1 MCQIDDEGAED
12 VEMGKC
18 MMNLGV
24 EAGDSRDDE
33 GKKRFMPFVPEHHLI
48 PGHIQNDSWYWDYG
62 YYQEDEGL
70 AACSDF
76 AIRKGSI
83 IIKLINLY
91 RVYIMSCNTKE

>member
-33 GKKRFMPFVPEHHLI
+33 GKKRFMPFVPEHHII
-48 PGHIQNDSWYWDYG
+48 PGHIKNDSWYWGYDY
-62 YYQEDEGL
+62 YLEDEGL

-76 AIRKGSI
+76 AIRKGSMV
-83 IIKLINLY
+83 KN
-91 RVYIMSCNTKE
+91 